1 MRVAYFALAV
11 CLLSPALFA
20 AENPF
25 LGTWVLN
32 TAKSKF
38 SPGPGPKNETVKFE
52 QDGDKIRRTVS
63 GTDGQGNPIME
74 GGPEGTSILWD
85 GKDHTVAN
93 PSDPSMT
100 VAVTRVNDY
109 ANQVTVKQQGKVTE
123 TIHSV
128 VSKDGKKMTDRMNG
142 TNEKGQKIRVVEV
155 LDKQ

>member
-52 QDGDKIRRTVS
+52 QDGDKIRRTVT

-85 GKDHTVAN
+85 GEDHTVTK
-93 PSDPSMT
+93 PSDPPMT
-100 VAVTRVNDY
+100 VAVKRVNDY
-109 ANQVTVKQQGKVTE
+109 TNAVTVKQQGKV
-123 TIHSV
+123 INNIRSV
-128 VSKDGKKMTDRMNG
+128 VSKNGKKMTNSMIG
-142 TNEKGQKIRVVEV
+142 TNEKGQKIRDVEV